1 MKKNTITAGT
11 ALVLIILFSFLLVGC
26 MNALFDS
33 DYAPEPFADGN
44 FVDESLF
51 AAEPAPAP
59 RPGIAEKFSAYSV
72 EENTNGQNV
81 LTLFTEQQI
90 ASIAEKRSVGTDS
103 RLTFAEVLFIIK
115 DSMQLYNSFD
125 VINFTYCNP
134 ELVFGIDL
142 ETIYPYHG
150 DYSELSDTE
159 VSDKKQ
165 QVASEVYRII
175 LYRLALLHSGM
186 FEISFS
192 GNETGSVSYTWSG
205 ESGKSGIFLL
215 ADGGELAGNY
225 SDCLLASAED
235 FFRWKYG
242 FASGEF
248 SASGYMLFCFDEY
261 AVLDYLPD
269 TRSCNVLWSY
279 ENYSFKYV
287 WYTEEQLAE
296 WFDTMIKSYKSAP
309 ESPDNKHTYEYFC
322 LDGILSSYIGVER
335 INKEATKF
343 AGTEDYNVRAICEY
357 FGIDKKTYTD
367 LYDSY
372 FDRLSAAKYG
382 EMPDI
387 FMFAYGYQYDA
398 WFDGD
403 YWENELFVIDRYKAP
418 EYDTFHGEVP
428 DGDNHTRRYYT
439 VDWRLIEYVG
449 TEKFEA
455 WLADNPEASDRNI
468 IKFISDFGITREQYD
483 KIYAVPLLNGTG
495 RILLPYNPYYLFG
508 TEEMIKEYFTVH
520 PLG

>member
-90 ASIAEKRSVGTDS
+90 ASIAEKRSVGTES

-115 DSMQLYNSFD
+115 DSVQLYNSFD

-150 DYSELSDTE
+150 DYSDLSDTE

-296 WFDTMIKSYKSAP
+296 WYSKYINTGSL
-309 ESPDNKHTYEYFC
+309 DNVHGMNYHEI
-322 LDGILSSYIGVER
+322 DSILYDYIGQDLFMSK
-335 INKEATKF
+335 INEMF
-343 AGTEDYNVRAICEY
+343 AGTEDVNIAAVCEY
-357 FGIDKKTYTD
+357 FDISKEEYMSLYEPT
-367 LYDSY
+367 YDSRIVAKKGEKPAITLY
-372 FDRLSAAKYG
+372 FYCF
-382 EMPDI
+382 E
-387 FMFAYGYQYDA
+387 YDA

-403 YWENELFVIDRYKAP
+403 YWDNELFLIDRYKAP

-495 RILLPYNPYYLFG
+495 RILLPYNPDYLFG

>member
-1 MKKNTITAGT
+1 MKKNAITAGT

-115 DSMQLYNSFD
+115 DSVQLYNSFD

-186 FEISFS
+186 REISFS

-261 AVLDYLPD
+261 AVLDYSPD
-269 TRSCNVLWSY
+269 THSCNVLWSY

-296 WFDTMIKSYKSAP
+296 WYSKYINIGSL
-309 ESPDNKHTYEYFC
+309 DNVHGMNYHEI
-322 LDGILSSYIGVER
+322 DRILYNYIGHDLFMSKIDEM
-335 INKEATKF
+335 F
-343 AGTEDYNVRAICEY
+343 AGTEDVNIAAVCEY
-357 FGIDKKTYTD
+357 FDISKEEYMSLYEPT
-367 LYDSY
+367 YDSLIVAKKGEEPAITSY
-372 FDRLSAAKYG
+372 FYCF
-382 EMPDI
+382 E
-387 FMFAYGYQYDA
+387 YDA

-428 DGDNHTRRYYT
+428 EGDNHTRRYYT

-495 RILLPYNPYYLFG
+495 RILLPYNPDYLFG